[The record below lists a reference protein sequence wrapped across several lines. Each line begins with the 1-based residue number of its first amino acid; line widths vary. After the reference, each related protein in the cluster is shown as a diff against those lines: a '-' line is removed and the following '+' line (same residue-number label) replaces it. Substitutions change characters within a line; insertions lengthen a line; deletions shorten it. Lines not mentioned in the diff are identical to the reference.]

1 MNDEVKEI
9 LIDLIDYW
17 NTLNAKDTPQIFA
30 AIVQRSS
37 TALDRY
43 HKQATIQTI
52 KDIDVF
58 EPYDE
63 FPDFLVKMEDE
74 W

>member
-17 NTLNAKDTPQIFA
+17 NTLDTKGTPDFETFA
-30 AIVQRSS
+30 DIIQRSS

-43 HKQATIQTI
+43 HKQTTIQTI
-52 KDIDVF
+52 KDVDVF
-58 EPYDE
+58 ESYDE
-63 FPDFLVKMEDE
+63 FPFVKMEDE